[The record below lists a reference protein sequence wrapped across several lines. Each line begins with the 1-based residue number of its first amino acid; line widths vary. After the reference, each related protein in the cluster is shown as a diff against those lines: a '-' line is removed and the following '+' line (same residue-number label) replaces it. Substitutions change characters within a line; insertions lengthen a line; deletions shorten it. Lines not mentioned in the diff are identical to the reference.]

1 MRTATPVEIRAQL
14 EKLLA
19 SPLFG
24 RSQRMSRFLRFSVEH
39 ALAGTGDQ
47 VKEYLVGVEVFDR
60 DRDYDPRV
68 DPIVRVE
75 ARRLR
80 EKMNAYYKSAGKA
93 DPVYIELPKGVYTP
107 VFHLLNAR
115 PAALA
120 VPEPPRTS
128 IAVLPFANF
137 PPHSGEDY
145 FSDGLTEELILL
157 LTRVPGLRVVA
168 WHSASQFRGR
178 ELDMHSI
185 REQLNV
191 DAVLCGSVRRSTSR
205 VRVTAQL
212 INTRSGA
219 YLWSEGFDRH
229 LHDVLSI
236 QEEIAQAI
244 VETLKL
250 ALSDPA
256 GTRGPA
262 KRTPRKALENI
273 TRPVSE
279 RVPKRL
285 PRRVPRRVNVEC
297 YNLCLQARF
306 HAQTRTAHGL
316 RVSLDCY
323 TRAIST
329 DPESA
334 TAHAGLADT
343 YSLLSDYGVLHPR
356 EAMPRAKAA
365 AQRALELNSDSAEA
379 NTALAFIRSSF
390 DWKWEEGEAL
400 YRRAIALN
408 PGYSRARHWFGVD
421 FLAVLGRFAEAD
433 PQLQLARDL
442 DPLSLVMH
450 EGSAYLRLLR
460 RDYEGCLEEL
470 EQIVALDADFYKI
483 YSCKGRALGLM
494 GRFDQAI
501 AMLQK
506 ANEAQPGTAKIIA
519 ALGQTLAQAGRAG
532 EARACLDQLHS
543 LARAQYVPSPC
554 FAIVHLGLGEHA
566 RSLDWLETA
575 FEHRELPLT
584 MIRIHPLY
592 DPLRSEPRFQAL
604 LPRMGFLP

>member
-1 MRTATPVEIRAQL
+1 MRTATPREIRAQL

-19 SPLFG
+19 SPLFE
-24 RSQRMSRFLRFSVEH
+24 RSKRMSRFLRFSVEH

-60 DRDYDPRV
+60 DSDYDPRV

-80 EKMNAYYKSAGKA
+80 EKVNAYYESAGQA

-107 VFHLLNAR
+107 VFHLRDSRPVAR
-115 PAALA
+115 AVSEPA
-120 VPEPPRTS
+120 RTS

-137 PPHSGEDY
+137 SPQSGDDY

-157 LTRVPGLRVVA
+157 LTQVQGLRVVA

-178 ELDMHSI
+178 EQDLHSI
-185 REQLNV
+185 RQQLNV
-191 DAVLCGSVRRSTSR
+191 DAALFGSVRRSPSR

-212 INTRSGA
+212 IDTGSGA

-229 LHDVLSI
+229 MHDVLSI

-244 VETLKL
+244 VATLKL
-250 ALSDPA
+250 ALRSPS
-256 GTRGPA
+256 
-262 KRTPRKALENI
+262 ALAPLPMKESRQASQAI
-273 TRPVSE
+273 ETTAEKPVA
-279 RVPKRL
+279 
-285 PRRVPRRVNVEC
+285 RRVAKRVNVEC

-306 HAQTRTAHGL
+306 HARKRTSDGL
-316 RVSLDCY
+316 RHSLDCY
-323 TRAIST
+323 TEAISV

-334 TAHAGLADT
+334 TAHAGLADA
-343 YSLLSDYGVLHPR
+343 YSLLADYGILHPR

-365 AQRALELNSDSAEA
+365 AQRALELNPDSAEA
-379 NTALAFIRSSF
+379 NTALAFIRSLY
-390 DWKWEEGEAL
+390 DWKWEEGEVL

-408 PGYSRARHWFGVD
+408 PGYSQARHWFAVD

-442 DPLSLVMH
+442 DPLSLVTH
-450 EGSAYLRLLR
+450 EGGAYLCLLR
-460 RDYEGCLEEL
+460 RDYDGCLKEL

-483 YSCKGRALGLM
+483 YSCQGRALSLM
-494 GRFDQAI
+494 GKFEQAI
-501 AMLQK
+501 AMLEK
-506 ANEAQPGTAKIIA
+506 AHDAQPGTPKIIS
-519 ALGQTLAQAGRAG
+519 ALGQTLATAGRTA

-543 LARAQYVPSPC
+543 LARARYVPSTC
-554 FAIVHLGLGEHA
+554 FAIVHLGLGEHES
-566 RSLDWLETA
+566 SLEWLETA
-575 FEHRELPLT
+575 CEQRELPLT

-592 DPLRSEPRFQAL
+592 DPLRAEPRFQAL